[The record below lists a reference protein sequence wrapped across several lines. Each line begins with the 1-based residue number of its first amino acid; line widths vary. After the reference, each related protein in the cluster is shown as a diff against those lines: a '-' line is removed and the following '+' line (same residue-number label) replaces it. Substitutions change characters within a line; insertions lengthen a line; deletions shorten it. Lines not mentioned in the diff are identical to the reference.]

1 MIMSWPYCAKLI
13 GRIYFL
19 RSYMVRLM
27 VLFPLNQHLK
37 RWLWNQCLKLNAC
50 WIQVITYLVLDMF
63 LSLSLFFLK
72 ATKWKKGVISVPLS
86 ESYFF
91 KIWTRPNSAQSL
103 LLVVFSILNGVLRI
117 KLRLIIC
124 KESTCLL
131 YYLSR
136 FFKNYFKIENNLG
149 PDSAGVKML
158 TWYLSTPIQI
168 PHMI

>member
-1 MIMSWPYCAKLI
+1 MKSMPETECL
-13 GRIYFL
+13 
-19 RSYMVRLM
+19 
-27 VLFPLNQHLK
+27 LN
-37 RWLWNQCLKLNAC
+37 
-50 WIQVITYLVLDMF
+50 TGDYLPGFGHVF
-63 LSLSLFFLK
+63 IFKPFFLK
-72 ATKWKKGVISVPLS
+72 ATKWKKGVISVPVS